1 MISIASMPMKLTAE
15 FLGTF
20 LLMISILASGGNAIV
35 IGLTLALIV
44 FLTGG
49 ISGAAVNPAVSF
61 GLWYSGSL
69 SNTAYFAYSTVQL
82 LGGVAGAYFYRIV
95 A

>member
-1 MISIASMPMKLTAE
+1 MIVAGLPMKLTAE

-49 ISGAAVNPAVSF
+49 ISGSAVNPAVSL

-69 SNTAYFAYSTVQL
+69 STTAFFAYSIVQL
-82 LGGVAGAYFYRIV
+82 IGAVAGAYFYKIV

>member
-1 MISIASMPMKLTAE
+1 MVSVASLPMKLTAE

-20 LLMISILASGGNAIV
+20 LLMISILASGGNAII

-44 FLTGG
+44 FVTGG
-49 ISGAAVNPAVSF
+49 ISGAAVNPAVSL

-69 SNTAYFAYSTVQL
+69 STAVLFSYIAVQL
-82 LGGVAGAYFYRIV
+82 IGAVSGAYFYRIV

>member
-1 MISIASMPMKLTAE
+1 MIVAGYPMKLTAE
-15 FLGTF
+15 FLGTV

-49 ISGAAVNPAVSF
+49 ISGAAVNPAVSL

-69 SNTAYFAYSTVQL
+69 STGAFFAYSTVQL
-82 LGGVAGAYFYRIV
+82 LGALAGAYVYRIV

>member
-1 MISIASMPMKLTAE
+1 MIVAGLPMKLTSE
-15 FLGTF
+15 FLGSL

-35 IGLTLALIV
+35 IGLALAIIV
-44 FLTGG
+44 FITGG
-49 ISGAAVNPAVSF
+49 ISGAAVNPAVSL

-69 SNTAYFAYSTVQL
+69 STSAFFAYSAVQL
-82 LGGVAGAYFYRIV
+82 LGALAGAYMYRVV

>member
-1 MISIASMPMKLTAE
+1 MIVAGLPMKLTAE
-15 FLGTF
+15 FLGTLF
-20 LLMISILASGGNAIV
+20 LMISILASGGNAII
-35 IGLTLALIV
+35 IGLALALIV

-61 GLWYSGSL
+61 GLWSSGSL
-69 SNTAYFAYSTVQL
+69 STNALIWYILVQI
-82 LGGVAGAYFYRIV
+82 LGGVAGAYVYKVV

>member
-1 MISIASMPMKLTAE
+1 MIVAGLPMKLTAE
-15 FLGTF
+15 FLGTV

-35 IGLTLALIV
+35 VALSLALIM

-49 ISGAAVNPAVSF
+49 ISGAAVNPAVSL

-69 SNTAYFAYSTVQL
+69 STAAFFGYSAVQL
-82 LGGVAGAYFYRIV
+82 LCALAGAYVYRIV